1 MPSYN
6 PDKGAVKG
14 LADRGRAKILGH
26 MGGRGVGKKT
36 NFDSTTNKG
45 IKGLGNAKAE
55 GKYI

>member
-14 LADRGRAKILGH
+14 LADRGRAKVLGH
-26 MGGRGVGKKT
+26 MGGRGIK
-36 NFDSTTNKG
+36 FDSTTNKG
-45 IKGLGNAKAE
+45 IKGLGNPGAE

>member
-14 LADRGRAKILGH
+14 LADSGRAKILGH
-26 MGGRGVGKKT
+26 MGGRGIK
-36 NFDSTTNKG
+36 FDSTTNKG
-45 IKGLGNAKAE
+45 IKGLGTPGAK

>member
-26 MGGRGVGKKT
+26 MGGRGVKKIK
-36 NFDSTTNKG
+36 FDSTTDKG
-45 IKGLGNAKAE
+45 IKGLGNPGAE

>member
-6 PDKGAVKG
+6 PDKNAVKG

>member
-14 LADRGRAKILGH
+14 LADRGRAKVLGH
-26 MGGRGVGKKT
+26 MGGR
-36 NFDSTTNKG
+36 FDSKTNKG
-45 IKGLGNAKAE
+45 IKGLGNPNAE

>member
-14 LADRGRAKILGH
+14 LADRGRAKILDH
-26 MGGRGVGKKT
+26 MGGRGVGKKIH
-36 NFDSTTNKG
+36 FDSTTNKG
-45 IKGLGNAKAE
+45 IKGLGNANAE